1 MENKKVASVSA
12 KIIKAE
18 EPIIKADAPTQIEVD
33 EKRNGSDW
41 LEPDLP
47 LEGLGEIVKN
57 SGILPQC
64 IHAYKN
70 NIAGYGI
77 GIKYIEDDQ
86 EEIPEAKDE
95 WHRLEDILNLLTIE
109 EDTKEIFE
117 DIIEAREKYG
127 IAYCEVIR
135 DMQGNVVQLE
145 FIKEV
150 PTIRMSRPRDYADL
164 TYYYHGM
171 KIVRKKKFRIYKQ
184 TVGGTTVYFKEFGD
198 PRIMDFRDGKFYE
211 GVDRQYQANEIIE
224 FKIGSENYGEIRWIG
239 QILGSDGARRAE
251 QLNNNYFINGR
262 HTPIMICIKGGTL
275 TESSY
280 EKLQLYMNDI
290 KGEKG
295 QHSFLIME
303 TEALDTD
310 FDVKQPEI
318 EIKDLASVLQKDELF
333 QEYID
338 NNRKRIQSA
347 FNLPDLYVGYTQD
360 FNRATAQTAQEVTE
374 KQVFQPERTSL
385 AWQINNRLLNG
396 YQFKYCEV
404 EFLAPEITNPDDLFK
419 ILSITERAGG
429 LPPNKAKQ
437 IAYNAIGE
445 DSDDY
450 EGEWG
455 DIPLVV
461 SAQLNAKEQA
471 ELQRQMQS
479 EQMNSRTESGTD
491 PGQQKTQNPKQGT
504 TAPNIDDTTMG
515 QLNNQIKKAEMNDEP
530 EELVAVMK
538 EVRRLLI
545 DMR

>member
-86 EEIPEAKDE
+86 EETPEAEAE

-164 TYYYHGM
+164 TYYYHGK

-224 FKIGSENYGEIRWIG
+224 FKIGPENYGEIRWIG

-479 EQMNSRTESGTD
+479 EQLKSRTESGTD

>member
-86 EEIPEAKDE
+86 EETPEAKTE

-164 TYYYHGM
+164 TYYYHGK

-198 PRIMDFRDGKFYE
+198 PRIMDFRDGKFYD

-224 FKIGSENYGEIRWIG
+224 FKIGPENYGEIRWIG

-450 EGEWG
+450 DGEWG

-471 ELQRQMQS
+471 KLQRQMQS
-479 EQMNSRTESGTD
+479 EQMKSRTESVTD
-491 PGQQKTQNPKQGT
+491 PGQQNTQNPKQGT

>member
-86 EEIPEAKDE
+86 EETMETKAE
-95 WHRLEDILNLLTIE
+95 WNRLEEILNLLTIE
-109 EDTKEIFE
+109 KDTKEIFE
-117 DIIEAREKYG
+117 NIIEAREKYG

-150 PTIRMSRPRDYADL
+150 TTIRMSRPRDYADL
-164 TYYYHGM
+164 TYYYRGK

-198 PRIMDFRDGKFYE
+198 QRIMDFRDGKFYE

-224 FKIGSENYGEIRWIG
+224 FKIGPENYGEIRWIG

-303 TEALDTD
+303 TEALETD

-360 FNRATAQTAQEVTE
+360 FNRATAQMAQEVTE

-404 EFLAPEITNPDDLFK
+404 KFLAPEITNPDDLFK

-445 DSDDY
+445 NSDDY

-471 ELQRQMQS
+471 ELQRQMQF
-479 EQMNSRTESGTD
+479 EQMKSRTESGTD
-491 PGQQKTQNPKQGT
+491 PGQQKTQKPKQGT

-538 EVRRLLI
+538 EVRRLLV